1 LFAGGAGLLLAGC
14 ARDDGPTAAKAPLG
28 TGRRGSGPVSSES
41 LRAPVATARVEA
53 DPSFR
58 ALEVEYGA
66 RLGVWARNTATG
78 SHVEHRAD
86 ERFAFCST
94 CKAFSA
100 AAVLHERSISD
111 LNTVVRYT
119 AADLVQP
126 SPITSQRVASGMTIR
141 ELCDAAVR
149 YSDNTA
155 ANLLLAQI
163 GGPAGLQTYLRS
175 LGDTVTNSSR
185 LEPKLNSAVPG
196 DERDTTTPRAWGV
209 DLQTVVL
216 GDALPTDKRAVLT
229 DWLVRNT
236 TGNTL
241 IRAAAPA
248 GWPVADKTGS
258 GDYGTRN
265 DIAVLWPP
273 EDGPLVVVVMSTR
286 TNQDDPLD
294 DTLVAKA
301 ASAALTSVR
310 RR

>member
-1 LFAGGAGLLLAGC
+1 VTSA
-14 ARDDGPTAAKAPLG
+14 
-28 TGRRGSGPVSSES
+28 
-41 LRAPVATARVEA
+41 VEA

-66 RLGVWARNTATG
+66 RIGVWARNTATG

-86 ERFAFCST
+86 ERIAFCST

-100 AAVLHERSISD
+100 AAVLHDRSISD
-111 LNTVVRYT
+111 LDTVVRYT

-126 SPITSQRVASGMTIR
+126 SPITSQHVASGMTIR

-155 ANLLLAQI
+155 ANLLLTQI

-185 LEPKLNSAVPG
+185 LEPTLNAAVPG

-248 GWPVADKTGS
+248 GWSVADKTGS

-273 EDGPLVVVVMSTR
+273 DDGPLVLVVMSTR
-286 TNQDDPLD
+286 TNQNDPFD

-301 ASAALTSVR
+301 ASAALTAVR
-310 RR
+310 RS